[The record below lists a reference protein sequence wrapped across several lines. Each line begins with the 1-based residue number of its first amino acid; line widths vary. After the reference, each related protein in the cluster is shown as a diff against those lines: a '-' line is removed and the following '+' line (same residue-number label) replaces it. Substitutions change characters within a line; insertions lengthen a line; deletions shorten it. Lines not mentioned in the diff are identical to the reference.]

1 MTDSDA
7 QTERATAKPPVPPLT
22 TDQELAAVLAAYG
35 AQRLVI
41 AHTPSLKGIQI
52 TGNGRLA
59 RIDTGI
65 SRAYGGPLTWLEII
79 GDRMVPHS
87 VARSP

>member
-1 MTDSDA
+1 
-7 QTERATAKPPVPPLT
+7 
-22 TDQELAAVLAAYG
+22 VLAAYG

-41 AHTPSLKGIQI
+41 AHTPSIGGIQI

-65 SRAYGGPLTWLEII
+65 SRAYGGPVTWLEIT
-79 GDRMVPHS
+79 GDRMIPHTLP
-87 VARSP
+87 RSS